1 MSLDIDNI
9 KKRIFFRSSHRGT
22 KEMDILLTSFV
33 DSILDK
39 LDLNQLNKLDKFI
52 NLDDEEIMNI
62 KNEKNHHRIIKEN
75 EIYKFFLEFKIR

>member
-33 DSILDK
+33 DSILGK
-39 LDLNQLNKLDKFI
+39 LDLNQLYKLDKFI

-62 KNEKNHHRIIKEN
+62 KKEKNRHRITKEN
-75 EIYKFFLEFKIR
+75 EIYKFFVEFKIR